1 LVAST
6 RLDFLRF
13 RFRFEVFFV
22 RIWLENALF
31 LETLP
36 DPVALNRLAAPR
48 FVFIL
53 GMLLPPVA
61 HVRSGSMRVLGCRKD
76 LHAEEDRTD
85 SKDLTPLS
93 LISE

>member
-1 LVAST
+1 L
-6 RLDFLRF
+6 

-53 GMLLPPVA
+53 GMFYLQS
-61 HVRSGSMRVLGCRKD
+61 R
-76 LHAEEDRTD
+76 E
-85 SKDLTPLS
+85 
-93 LISE
+93 